1 MEKIKIFL
9 KKFISNKIKLW
20 KMATAASIV
29 LFLFL
34 AIFVV
39 FTIIKNNKEKF
50 LNESKNIGEITD
62 NSKECAD
69 CQRRNLD
76 GIYVSPEKANLRP
89 IAVMIDNHP
98 SARPAF
104 NIDKAGLVYEAE
116 VEGSFT
122 RYMAVFSSLE
132 NIGEIG
138 PVRSAR
144 SYFVYWAK
152 ELGAIYA
159 HCGGSPEALAIL
171 ADENMTDFNEFYNGD
186 YFWRADSREAP
197 HNVIT
202 SGENLQK
209 FLDKQEISRG
219 DFTAWLFKDDALPEN
234 RGEDNSEITISF
246 RNENFVAGWR
256 YNRED
261 NNYTRLLAGEIQ
273 LTGENNQITAK
284 NIIIQTVSAEV
295 IDDYLRLEMEIAG
308 SGEATI
314 CQDGK
319 CEAGI
324 WEKDDLNSRTIFY
337 QDGGEEVE
345 FNAGQTWVEVVRPEI
360 KVNYQTAKN
369 KLLL

>member
-1 MEKIKIFL
+1 MEKLKNFL
-9 KKFISNKIKLW
+9 KNLLSNKIKLW
-20 KMATAASIV
+20 KMATAASMV

-34 AIFVV
+34 AIFVI
-39 FTIIKNNKEKF
+39 FTIVKNNKEKF
-50 LNESKNIGEITD
+50 VSESKNVGEITD

-76 GIYVSPEKANLRP
+76 GVYVLPEKANLRP

-132 NIGEIG
+132 DLNEIG

-144 SYFVYWAK
+144 PYFVYWA
-152 ELGAIYA
+152 EEISAVYT

-219 DFTAWLFKDDALPEN
+219 DFTAWLFKDDAFPEN
-234 RGEDNSEITISF
+234 RGEDNSEITINF

-256 YNRED
+256 YNRE
-261 NNYTRLLAGEIQ
+261 NNDYTRLLEGEIQ
-273 LTGENNQITAK
+273 LTGDNKQIAAK
-284 NIIIQTVSAEV
+284 NIIIQTVPAEV
-295 IDDYLRLEMEIAG
+295 IDDYVRLEMEIAG
-308 SGEATI
+308 SGQAII
-314 CQDGK
+314 CRDGR
-319 CEAGI
+319 CETGE
-324 WEKDDLNSRTIFY
+324 WKKPDLASRTKFY
-337 QDGGEEVE
+337 INGEEVE
-345 FNAGQTWVEVVRPEI
+345 FNAGQTWIEVVQPEI
-360 KVNYQTAKN
+360 AVEY
-369 KLLL
+369 